1 VTRRAGGTGRPQRGP
16 LAPDAYAAALA
27 HHRAGRLD
35 EAAAGYRRSLAMRP
49 NLPEAH
55 YNLGLVLARLGRIDE
70 AIVCQRRALA
80 LHPALAEAHVELARA
95 HAAQGALATAADC
108 YRKALALKPDDPV
121 AHNNLGNALKALNR
135 LEDAIACYARAI
147 ALQPDLPALHA
158 NFGNTLKAMGRADEA
173 VAAYRRALSLKPDYA
188 EVHHSLAVLLLAQG
202 DMAAGWE
209 EFEWRWQAPQMA
221 RSRRDFTAPLWRGEA
236 GDGGTLLIHAEQGF
250 GDTLQF
256 CRYAPLAAARGWR
269 VVLEVQ
275 PPLVRLLAGLP
286 GVAQIVGRGEAL
298 PPFDRQCPMLSL
310 PLAMGTTLQTV
321 PAATSYLQADPART
335 AALAARL
342 APLCGAHRR
351 IGLAWAG
358 NPRRDLSPVESANAQ
373 RRSLDPAL
381 LASLFDIPGLRF
393 VSLQKAGPP
402 APPEMPMIDV
412 MAEMEDFADT
422 AALIAALDL
431 VISVDTSVAHLAGA
445 LGRPVWVMTRRDHC
459 WRWLEG
465 RTDSP
470 WYPALRIYRQSVQD
484 DWTGVV
490 AAVAADLRAL
500 EDHEAGTATGDHR
513 HAGRGCRSNEMQ

>member
-1 VTRRAGGTGRPQRGP
+1 MKSGPAKAGRPADPTAAAAEQF
-16 LAPDAYAAALA
+16 AAALA
-27 HHRAGRLD
+27 HQQAGRV
-35 EAAAGYRRSLAMRP
+35 EAAIAAYRRLLALRP
-49 NLPEAH
+49 DLPEAQF
-55 YNLGLVLARLGRIDE
+55 NLGVALARLGRFEE
-70 AIVCQRRALA
+70 AAGQFRRAIALRPDYMAAHNNLGTALRELGRPEEAEAAFRAVVRLA
-80 LHPALAEAHVELARA
+80 PALPQAHFNLGNAMKALGRADAAE
-95 HAAQGALATAADC
+95 TC
-108 YRKALALKPDDPV
+108 YRSALALKPDYHD
-121 AHNNLGNALKALNR
+121 ATFNLA
-135 LEDAIACYARAI
+135 
-147 ALQPDLPALHA
+147 
-158 NFGNTLKAMGRADEA
+158 T
-173 VAAYRRALSLKPDYA
+173 
-188 EVHHSLAVLLLAQG
+188 LLLAQG
-202 DMAAGWE
+202 DMAPGWE
-209 EFEWRWQAPQMA
+209 AFEARWHTAA
-221 RSRRDFTAPLWRGEA
+221 LRADRRDFAVPLWRGEA

-321 PAATSYLQADPART
+321 PAATSYLHADPART
-335 AALAARL
+335 AVLAARL
-342 APLCGAHRR
+342 AASAPD
-351 IGLAWAG
+351 GLRVGVVWAG
-358 NPRRDLSPVESANAQ
+358 SPRTDLPPRDAAHAR

-381 LASLFDIPGLRF
+381 LAPLFDIPGLRF
-393 VSLQKAGPP
+393 VSLQKAGPL

-490 AAVAADLRAL
+490 AAVAADLRTL
-500 EDHEAGTATGDHR
+500 T
-513 HAGRGCRSNEMQ
+513 